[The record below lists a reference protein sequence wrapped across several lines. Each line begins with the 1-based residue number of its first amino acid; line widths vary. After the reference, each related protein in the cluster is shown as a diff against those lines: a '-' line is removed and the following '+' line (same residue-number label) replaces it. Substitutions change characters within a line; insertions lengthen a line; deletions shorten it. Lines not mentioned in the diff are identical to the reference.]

1 MSESDN
7 PASRVGEG
15 RPARQRADSIHRWT
29 RDEHVPRQTWAL
41 AFHRGTMKQ
50 TLAPI
55 SFTLLQCSA
64 HLRWR
69 SRSRWAELRGLSGCF
84 VCLCRMRGRG
94 VFPGWLLQVGGRH
107 RAETPTMP
115 LMHLGRTDGR
125 IYSSAYE
132 QTVVGRKM
140 DNERVSPPLQ

>member
-1 MSESDN
+1 MLGPS
-7 PASRVGEG
+7 A
-15 RPARQRADSIHRWT
+15 I
-29 RDEHVPRQTWAL
+29 AL
-41 AFHRGTMKQ
+41 AIQM
-50 TLAPI
+50 
-55 SFTLLQCSA
+55 
-64 HLRWR
+64 
-69 SRSRWAELRGLSGCF
+69 GLSERLVGLFCVPF
-84 VCLCRMRGRG
+84 PDARRG

-125 IYSSAYE
+125 IYCKLIE